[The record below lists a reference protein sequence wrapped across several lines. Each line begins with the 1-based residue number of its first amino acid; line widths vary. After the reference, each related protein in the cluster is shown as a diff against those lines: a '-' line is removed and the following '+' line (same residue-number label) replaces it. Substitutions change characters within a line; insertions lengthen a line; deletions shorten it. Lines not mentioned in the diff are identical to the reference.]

1 MKRKRAHYSKHG
13 KMLDP
18 ISHEEFEEALKKLK
32 LKYQAYLVLI
42 YYTGIR
48 VTEALRLKKED
59 FQVTDRFLYIDV
71 GIRLKTIRKNRKTGK
86 ISKGKRTAP
95 LPLDLTLPHLEILVS
110 KVKHTRHGEKVF
122 KFNRATAWR
131 QMDQCGIGYN
141 HRARLSAV
149 TSFLQAGYSL
159 VNIMSWF
166 GIGIRSIDSYIGQV
180 DLEEMGA
187 MKRS

>member
-1 MKRKRAHYSKHG
+1 M
-13 KMLDP
+13 
-18 ISHEEFEEALKKLK
+18 
-32 LKYQAYLVLI
+32 
-42 YYTGIR
+42 R
-48 VTEALRLKKED
+48 VSEALRLVKED
-59 FQVTDRFLYIDV
+59 FRFDKFYMYVDV
-71 GIRLKTIRKNRKTGK
+71 GIRLKTRRKRKDGTVFP
-86 ISKGKRTAP
+86 GKRTKP
-95 LPLDLTLPHLEILVS
+95 LPLSLEQPYLEILVS